1 MKMCRHY
8 LIDLM
13 SCDLVG
19 RLVMAKLTLLGKFLG
34 PVQYYF
40 WQDFLKLS
48 CLGRFDMILIKGAMF
63 GVVAAWVLSRYLAQ
77 LMQVHK
83 YVRSSTLRLV
93 YAASEFLSE
102 LGDEMSRLSYRV
114 ELVWKRKAP
123 RA

>member
-1 MKMCRHY
+1 
-8 LIDLM
+8 M

-19 RLVMAKLTLLGKFLG
+19 RLVMAKLTLFGKFLG
-34 PVQYYF
+34 PVQYHF

-63 GVVAAWVLSRYLAQ
+63 GVVAAWVLSRYLPQ

-102 LGDEMSRLSYRV
+102 LEVEMPRLSYRV
-114 ELVWKRKAP
+114 EPVWKKKAP